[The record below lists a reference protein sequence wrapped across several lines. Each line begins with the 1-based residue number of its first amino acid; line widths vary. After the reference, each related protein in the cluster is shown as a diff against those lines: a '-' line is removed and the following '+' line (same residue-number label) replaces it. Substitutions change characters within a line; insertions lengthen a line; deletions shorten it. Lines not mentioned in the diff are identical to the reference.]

1 MTTIRSICLFC
12 GASAGIDAAHSEAA
26 AQFGARL
33 AERGVRLVFGGG
45 HVGLMG
51 AAADG
56 ALAAGGEVVG
66 VIPEHLRRREL
77 GHEGITELH
86 VVDTM
91 HERKNLMFELADAFA
106 VLPGGVGTLDEMF
119 EVVTWKQLGL
129 HDKPILLIDHNGYWE
144 PLTALI
150 RSIIESGFARSGTAD
165 LITVAHSVDEMFRI
179 LDRLPAPAVPGDTSK
194 L

>member
-12 GASAGIDAAHSEAA
+12 GASTGTDDAHRDAAAR
-26 AQFGARL
+26 FGAQL

-51 AAADG
+51 AAADA

-66 VIPEHLRRREL
+66 VIPEHLQRREL
-77 GHEGITELH
+77 GHEGVTELR

-91 HERKNLMFELADAFA
+91 HARKNLMFELADAFA

-129 HDKPILLIDHNGYWE
+129 HDKPILLIDHNGYWA
-144 PLTALI
+144 PLKALI
-150 RSIIESGFARSGTAD
+150 GSIIESGFASPATAD

-179 LDRLPAPAVPGDTSK
+179 LDQLPAPSIPVDTSR